1 MTNETK
7 GKMPQD
13 ILVVEDNKI
22 VQNMLQKTLLL
33 TEYKPHIARN
43 GQEAINMIK
52 EKEGKFTA
60 VLLDLFMPIKDGI
73 ETIKEIRKLPSEKA
87 ETTIIA
93 VTGNHDDYTENEFKK
108 MGFNAAIIKPVT
120 FNEVL
125 TTLERATDPKADKW
139 LGIINNF
146 APRKSK

>member
-1 MTNETK
+1 MTKEEKTTK
-7 GKMPQD
+7 SRD

-33 TEYKPHIARN
+33 TEYKAHVARN
-43 GQEAINMIK
+43 GRDAVKMVK
-52 EKEGKFTA
+52 EKKGKFTA
-60 VLLDLFMPIKDGI
+60 ILLDLFMPIMDGAKAI
-73 ETIKEIRKLPSEKA
+73 AEIRSLPNEKA
-87 ETTIIA
+87 QTIIIA
-93 VTGNHDDYTENEFKK
+93 VTGNHDDYTEEQFQQ

-139 LGIINNF
+139 LGITNKHV
-146 APRKSK
+146 PRKK